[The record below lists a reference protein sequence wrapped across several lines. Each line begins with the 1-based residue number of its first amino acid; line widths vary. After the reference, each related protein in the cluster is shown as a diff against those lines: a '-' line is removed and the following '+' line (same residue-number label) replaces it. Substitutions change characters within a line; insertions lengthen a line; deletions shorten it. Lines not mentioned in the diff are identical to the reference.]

1 MTDIQGSLE
10 SVYLLKRYCP
20 KLETLQLGVRLDLF
34 EGSLLPVDVDV
45 FAHMILFLCWVITRA
60 PGSLVHVTIGLD
72 VQLHAPE
79 GDSVPPTAHVE
90 RFYYHLLDQALSW
103 EELPNLKRITVVKNR
118 KARDGEWR
126 EPVETG
132 VRRGLV
138 RILKNAHEKSD
149 LLQFNPEAR

>member
-1 MTDIQGSLE
+1 MQGSLE
-10 SVYLLKRYCP
+10 GVYLLKGYCP

-34 EGSLLPVDVDV
+34 KGSLLPVDVDV
-45 FAHMILFLCWVITRA
+45 FVHTILFLCWVITRA

-126 EPVETG
+126 EPVESDI
-132 VRRGLV
+132 RRRLV
-138 RILKNAHEKSD
+138 RMLSDTHGKHD
-149 LLQFNPEAR
+149 LLRFNLL